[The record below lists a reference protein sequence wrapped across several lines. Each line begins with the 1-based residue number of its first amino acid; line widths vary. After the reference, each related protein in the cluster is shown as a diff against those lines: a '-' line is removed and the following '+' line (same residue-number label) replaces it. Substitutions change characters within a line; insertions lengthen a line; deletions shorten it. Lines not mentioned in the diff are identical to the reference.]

1 MSAPPKQ
8 QPWGLWLA
16 LVLVVALAGAALGA
30 TIVSQRVFP
39 YWEVRA
45 GWAMV
50 QDMRHHWP
58 TYFGRKPTKF
68 FQPAR
73 HGGSGVTM
81 FEPTKSQPG
90 VTFITG
96 LYKDQVSLWLVDND
110 GRLRWHWPVSYG
122 AIWPNPQHITGKPV
136 PFGDWLTHIH
146 GAALLKNGDVI
157 FNFEGLGL
165 VRLDKCGE
173 VVWKLRRMTHHAVVE
188 DEDGTLWVPARRYH
202 ASPQT
207 RLPRIEPPFWEDTV
221 LHLRPNGEVI
231 EEISILQ
238 ALYDDRHLGRLFA
251 TGESAVTV
259 RRRKIKLDVTH
270 LNDVEPLPSALADA
284 FPMFNAGDL
293 LVSLRNTNLVAV
305 IDRRSHRIKWAENGA
320 WLRQHDPD
328 FMTDGRI
335 MVFDNRKDDA
345 NGRVFGGSRILAI
358 DPADGQVEVLF
369 EGTEKAPF
377 YTNVMGQQQRQP
389 NGNLL
394 ISEPQAGRAI
404 EVTPAGK
411 IVWQYV
417 NGYTP
422 GINALM
428 EMAFRYPLAYGEFA
442 DTPCP

>member
-1 MSAPPKQ
+1 
-8 QPWGLWLA
+8 
-16 LVLVVALAGAALGA
+16 
-30 TIVSQRVFP
+30 
-39 YWEVRA
+39 
-45 GWAMV
+45 
-50 QDMRHHWP
+50 
-58 TYFGRKPTKF
+58 
-68 FQPAR
+68 
-73 HGGSGVTM
+73 
-81 FEPTKSQPG
+81 
-90 VTFITG
+90 
-96 LYKDQVSLWLVDND
+96 
-110 GRLRWHWPVSYG
+110 
-122 AIWPNPQHITGKPV
+122 
-136 PFGDWLTHIH
+136 
-146 GAALLKNGDVI
+146 
-157 FNFEGLGL
+157 
-165 VRLDKCGE
+165 
-173 VVWKLRRMTHHAVVE
+173 
-188 DEDGTLWVPARRYH
+188 
-202 ASPQT
+202 
-207 RLPRIEPPFWEDTV
+207 
-221 LHLRPNGEVI
+221 
-231 EEISILQ
+231 
-238 ALYDDRHLGRLFA
+238 
-251 TGESAVTV
+251 
-259 RRRKIKLDVTH
+259 
-270 LNDVEPLPSALADA
+270 LNDVEPLPAALADA

-328 FMTDGRI
+328 FMSDGRI
-335 MVFDNRKDDA
+335 IVFDNRKDDA

-428 EMAFRYPLAYGEFA
+428 EMAYRYPLAYGEFA